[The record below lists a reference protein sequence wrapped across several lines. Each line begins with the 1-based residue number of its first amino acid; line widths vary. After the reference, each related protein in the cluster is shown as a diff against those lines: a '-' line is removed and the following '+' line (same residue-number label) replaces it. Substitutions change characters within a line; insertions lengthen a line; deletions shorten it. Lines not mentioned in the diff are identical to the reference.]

1 MNKAFIAVT
10 SVEICDIC
18 DSLYTTALSLMFKNT
33 SHNIVPN
40 VIKLQN
46 SWYRQTEFM
55 KPN

>member
-46 SWYRQTEFM
+46 S
-55 KPN
+55 